1 MRLLLAGAAAYWF
14 LIRWTCG
21 RLAEVSGAL
30 RAPDPG
36 MGSHRTTVVDRSC
49 LLSKHPNSPGSVL
62 RTPLYSPGRRH
73 QGPAEGGPSLPS

>member
-21 RLAEVSGAL
+21 RLAEVSGTL

-36 MGSHRTTVVDRSC
+36 MGSHRTSVVDRSC
-49 LLSKHPNSPGSVL
+49 LLSKHPVYPRSVL
-62 RTPLYSPGRRH
+62 PAPLQSQGRRH
-73 QGPAEGGPSLPS
+73 KEPAEGGPSLPS